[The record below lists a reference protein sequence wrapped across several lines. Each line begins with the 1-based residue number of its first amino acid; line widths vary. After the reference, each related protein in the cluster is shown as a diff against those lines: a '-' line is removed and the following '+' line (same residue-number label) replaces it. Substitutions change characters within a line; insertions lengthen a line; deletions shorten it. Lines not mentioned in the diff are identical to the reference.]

1 MNQNRNLYFS
11 LALLGAV
18 SFSGCTL
25 QQMVKRGKEQQITV
39 TPNPLEVHAD
49 TVNFQLSA
57 VLPPK
62 TLRKGKVY
70 TVNTV
75 YEYGDEELPL
85 EGVEF
90 TAENFEGNQQP
101 EQKKD
106 YSFAYRPEMQEGDL
120 MVQGV
125 ASNPRNQ
132 RSRSSERM
140 KVADGI
146 ITTSKM
152 VKDVNYAAYADH
164 GYITGEELEPTNVEF
179 YFEQGSSRLRPSEVR
194 SDRGSFLRNFI
205 ADKNVTKTVTIT
217 GTHSPEGPERVN
229 KNLAEDRAK
238 VIEKYY
244 RDQMRRYDYKGAA
257 DSINFV
263 TKPVVEDWTEFKEM
277 LQDYDKINQ
286 EQKDE
291 ILSIINGPG
300 DFAEKENRLSRLP
313 YYRNTIFRDIYPQLR
328 TAQTEILT
336 VKEKKP
342 DSEIAVLS
350 RQIATGAVS
359 ADTLSNEELAY
370 SATLTPSLSERENIY
385 KAAIKKQDS
394 WQAHNNLAATYIEM
408 ASKAD
413 TEEERRKHVEN
424 AKTHLEIASKQQ
436 ETPEVL
442 SNLAVVQMM
451 EGNQSKAMSTIN
463 RAAQMESSE
472 TTGRGIAG
480 VKGALEI
487 RAAEYDKAVQT
498 LSRAEETP
506 LNLYNKGLAQLLKKD
521 FQNAATTFNEVIKMN
536 NPMTQAEAHYLLAVT
551 NARMQNE
558 NQVNENLQKAV
569 SANPDLKERALS
581 DAEFLQYSESDNF
594 RSSLR

>member
-11 LALLGAV
+11 LALMGAV
-18 SFSGCTL
+18 TFSGCTL
-25 QQMVKRGKEQQITV
+25 QKMVKRGKNQQITV

-49 TVNFQLSA
+49 TVNFSLA
-57 VLPPK
+57 ATLPAK
-62 TLRKGKVY
+62 TLRKGKIY
-70 TVNTV
+70 TVNTF
-75 YEYGDEELPL
+75 YEFGGEELPL

-90 TAENFEGNQQP
+90 AAENFKGNDQP
-101 EQKKD
+101 NQKKD
-106 YSFAYRPEMQEGDL
+106 YSFAYRPEMQDGDL
-120 MVQGV
+120 TVQGV
-125 ASNPRNQ
+125 ASNPKNQ
-132 RSRSSERM
+132 KSRSSARM

-179 YFEQGSSRLRPSEVR
+179 YFDQGSSQLRTSETR

-217 GTHSPEGPERVN
+217 GTHSPEGTERVN
-229 KNLAEDRAK
+229 KNLAADRASA
-238 VIEKYY
+238 IQKYY

-263 TKPVVEDWTEFKEM
+263 AKPVVEDWTELKEM
-277 LQDYDKINQ
+277 LQGYDKLNQ
-286 EQKDE
+286 EQKNE
-291 ILSIINGPG
+291 VLSIINGQG
-300 DFAEKENRLSRLP
+300 DFAEKENRVSRLP
-313 YYRNTIFRDIYPQLR
+313 YYRTTLFKDIYPQLR
-328 TAQTEILT
+328 TAKTEILT

-370 SATLTPSLSERENIY
+370 SATLTPSLAERENIY
-385 KAAIKKQDS
+385 KAAVKKQDS
-394 WQAHNNLAATYIEM
+394 WQAHSNLAATYLEM
-408 ASKAD
+408 AQGSD
-413 TEEERRKHVEN
+413 SEEDRRKHIEN
-424 AKTHLEIASKQQ
+424 AKTQLEIASKQK
-436 ETPEVL
+436 ETAEVL

-451 EGNQSKAMSTIN
+451 DGNASKAMSTIN
-463 RAAQMESSE
+463 RAAQLESSE

-487 RAAEYDKAVQT
+487 RSAQYDKAIQT
-498 LSRAEETP
+498 LSRAEQTP

-521 FQNAATTFNEVIKMN
+521 FQNASTTFNEVVKMN
-536 NPMTQAEAHYLLAVT
+536 NPLIHAEAHYLLAVT
-551 NARMQNE
+551 SARMKNE
-558 NQVNENLQKAV
+558 NQVTDNLKKAV
-569 SANPDLKERALS
+569 TANPDLKEKALK
-581 DAEFLQYSESDNF
+581 DAEFLQYSESESF